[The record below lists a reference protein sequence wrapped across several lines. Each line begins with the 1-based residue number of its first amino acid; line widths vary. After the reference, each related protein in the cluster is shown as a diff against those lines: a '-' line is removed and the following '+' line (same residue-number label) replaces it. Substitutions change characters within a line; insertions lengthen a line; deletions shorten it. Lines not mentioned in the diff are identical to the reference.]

1 MDDFF
6 FFFNNFNSTFPIMF
20 NLHGNCLSDHGFEY
34 KSPADFFCLTTYSY
48 VHFSIQESAFKVN
61 MRRFLDSI
69 E

>member
-1 MDDFF
+1 M
-6 FFFNNFNSTFPIMF
+6 FPIMF